1 MTPKKLWTAE
11 DIATATNGTLI
22 GNENWKGNKLCL
34 DSREIEKGDIYV
46 AYRGEKVDGH
56 NFIKDALKN
65 GAIAAIVESV
75 PEETNHSYVYVRQ
88 SEEALIN
95 IGNYAR
101 NRFAG
106 KVIGVT
112 GSVGKT
118 STKDMLAHILK
129 EQAPTNKSQRSFN
142 SLVGLPVALSACDP
156 TYKYNVL
163 ELGMTSSGEITTLS
177 RMARPHIAIITMVA
191 PSHLEF
197 FDSIE
202 GIARAKAEI
211 FEGLPSYGT
220 AIIRG
225 DIPESR
231 ILIEAAKEKRIQN
244 IITFGES
251 KECDCHIVDYSAGDG
266 FNTIKAQIGDKIVTF
281 NLTVPGKHWALNA
294 IASLAAVKAA
304 GANIE
309 EACEALVT
317 YRAPD
322 RRGAP
327 ISLEQNILLIDE
339 SYNANPVSMRAAL
352 ESFAERKVT
361 GKKIAVLGDML
372 ELGPT
377 GPELHAALATPIKR
391 AKIDCLFLYGP
402 LMKNLSKALKGD
414 VKTYYFE
421 DLHALNKKLIDAVNQ
436 DDAIMVKAS
445 LGTGF
450 KTVIDAMLTYYK
462 KKD

>member
-1 MTPKKLWTAE
+1 MSTKTLWTAE
-11 DIATATNGTLI
+11 DIATATSGTLI
-22 GNENWKGNKLCL
+22 GNEDWVGNKLCL
-34 DSREIEKGDIYV
+34 DSREVTPGDIYV

-56 NFIKDALKN
+56 NFIESAIKN
-65 GAIAAIVESV
+65 GAIAAIVEDV
-75 PEETNHSYVYVRQ
+75 PDKQDHSYVYVRQ

-101 NRFAG
+101 NRFEG
-106 KVIGVT
+106 TVIGVT

-118 STKDMLAHILK
+118 STKDMLAHVLEK
-129 EQAPTNKSQRSFN
+129 QAPTNKSQRSFN
-142 SLVGLPVALSACDP
+142 SLVGLPIALSACDP

-177 RMARPHIAIITMVA
+177 RMARPHIAIITMIA

-211 FEGLPSYGT
+211 FEGLPSYGI

-225 DIPESR
+225 DIPESH
-231 ILIEAAKEKRIQN
+231 ILTDAAKEKRIEN

-251 KECDCHIVDYSAGDG
+251 KDCDCHILEYSAGKEI
-266 FNTIKAQIGDKIVTF
+266 NTIKANIGKKTVSF
-281 NLTVPGKHWALNA
+281 NLSVPGKHWALNA
-294 IASLAAVKAA
+294 IASLAAVNAA
-304 GANIE
+304 GANVE
-309 EACEALVT
+309 EACDAMVT
-317 YRAPD
+317 YSAPE
-322 RRGAP
+322 RRGQP
-327 ISLEQNILLIDE
+327 THFEDNILLIDE

-352 ESFAERKVT
+352 ESLAERQIK
-361 GKKIAVLGDML
+361 GKKIAVLGDMR

-377 GPELHAALATPIKR
+377 APELHAGMVSCIIKSE
-391 AKIDCLFLYGP
+391 IDILFLYGP
-402 LMKNLSKALKGD
+402 LMKNLYEAIKGK
-414 VKTYYFE
+414 VKTYYFD
-421 DLHALNKKLIDAVNQ
+421 DLQELNVKLIDAVNP

-450 KTVIDAMLTYYK
+450 KAIIDAMQTHFK
-462 KKD
+462 KTK